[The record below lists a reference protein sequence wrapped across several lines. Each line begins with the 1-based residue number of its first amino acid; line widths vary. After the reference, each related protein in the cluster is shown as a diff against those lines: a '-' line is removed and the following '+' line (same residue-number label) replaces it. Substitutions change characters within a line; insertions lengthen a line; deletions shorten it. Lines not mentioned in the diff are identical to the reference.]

1 MAKGKNSR
9 KEKKKPKKDKKL
21 KLTSNLK
28 VWINMRGIVV
38 FLYQYLTRSIN

>member
-28 VWINMRGIVV
+28 V
-38 FLYQYLTRSIN
+38 